1 MHNLRLEDS
10 IMDSLE
16 VSLRDLQHTAT
27 YSTSRLCTITPGKWN
42 LTPVRQF
49 SRCSGHY
56 LRDDGSVS
64 LNSE

>member
-1 MHNLRLEDS
+1 
-10 IMDSLE
+10 MDSLE
-16 VSLRDLQHTAT
+16 VSLRDLQDTAT
-27 YSTSRLCTITPGKWN
+27 YPTSRFRTIASGNWN

-56 LRDDGSVS
+56 PRDDGSIS

>member
-1 MHNLRLEDS
+1 VHNLMEDS

-16 VSLRDLQHTAT
+16 VSLRDLQDTAA
-27 YSTSRLCTITPGKWN
+27 YSTSRLCTITSGNWN

-64 LNSE
+64 LYSE